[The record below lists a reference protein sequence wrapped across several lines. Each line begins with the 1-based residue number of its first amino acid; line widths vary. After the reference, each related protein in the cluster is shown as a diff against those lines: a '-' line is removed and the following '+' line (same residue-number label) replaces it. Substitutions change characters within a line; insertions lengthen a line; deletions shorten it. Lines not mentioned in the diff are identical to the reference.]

1 MELNYGNSFVISFQK
16 KSFLKYKFCTESKKL
31 LYQSFTK
38 YVRLTK
44 GLSNIKVYVTE
55 RLRKINLKVI

>member
-1 MELNYGNSFVISFQK
+1 MELNYGNSFVISFHK
-16 KSFLKYKFCTESKKL
+16 KFFKYKLCTDSKKL

-44 GLSNIKVYVTE
+44 GLSNITVYVTE